1 MLIQDQ
7 DRWSSVSSV
16 SSSELFAEGTSL
28 PFKPS
33 ADTETNTKVY
43 NNNFEDDGRCTTD
56 EFEIKSDS
64 FLFGSGYKQPFN
76 TADDTKKVTGT
87 FTFIPES
94 GNQDTKVGKIR
105 DSGEKQEAGCAVSSN
120 GTKPPVSPRNI
131 PWNQKRLEREV
142 LPTSPSAG
150 SDEGIK
156 PSFRGSTQ
164 FPTFAETDNLSATYV
179 IQKVSEP
186 STNVATNA
194 QGENS
199 TIEAHGNTITQ
210 SFETYSAAVDQRPAP
225 GQRPEPDQRQSTV
238 EYQKQ
243 PDIHDYTR
251 QQMYQSPPYHAGPQ
265 YVFVKG
271 YGPMPV
277 VDPSQQ
283 IYPTPHM
290 AHAAPAAL
298 YPPSMYFYP
307 PTSQAVYPQN
317 LPYPTSQNVPPL
329 SQAPPPPLQPD
340 TEVNK
345 QAYPQ
350 AGFSELGVSE
360 YLTPVQIS
368 TAETEASKTAC
379 NSKSVEQDLQIREVP
394 YSPKRDKVVSEPLT
408 IYERP
413 PMPLPKLPVPKQ
425 RSSKL
430 KAIHSRD
437 KSQKSPSSPE
447 IKAQIA
453 GTPDW

>member
-16 SSSELFAEGTSL
+16 SSSELFAGGTSL
-28 PFKPS
+28 PFQPP
-33 ADTETNTKVY
+33 ADTETNTEVY
-43 NNNFEDDGRCTTD
+43 KNNFEDDGRCTTD

-64 FLFGSGYKQPFN
+64 FLFGSGYKQPCN
-76 TADDTKKVTGT
+76 TTDDTKKVSDT
-87 FTFIPES
+87 FTFILDS
-94 GNQDTKVGKIR
+94 GSQDTKAGKIR
-105 DSGEKQEAGCAVSSN
+105 DSGEKQEAGGAVSSN

-131 PWNQKRLEREV
+131 PRNQKRLEREV
-142 LPTSPSAG
+142 LPTLPSAA

-164 FPTFAETDNLSATYV
+164 SPTFAKTDNFSATYV

-199 TIEAHGNTITQ
+199 TIESHGNTIIQ

-225 GQRPEPDQRQSTV
+225 DQRPEPDQRQSTV
-238 EYQKQ
+238 EYQRQ
-243 PDIHDYTR
+243 PDINDYTR

-265 YVFVKG
+265 YVYVKG
-271 YGPMPV
+271 FGPMLV
-277 VDPSQQ
+277 VDPS
-283 IYPTPHM
+283 PTSHI
-290 AHAAPAAL
+290 AHAAAAAQ
-298 YPPSMYFYP
+298 YPPPMYLYP

-345 QAYPQ
+345 QVYSQ
-350 AGFSELGVSE
+350 ADFSELGVSE

-379 NSKSVEQDLQIREVP
+379 NTKSVEQDLQIREIP
-394 YSPKRDKVVSEPLT
+394 HSPKRDKVVSEPLT
-408 IYERP
+408 INERA
-413 PMPLPKLPVPKQ
+413 PMPLPKMPVPKQ

-430 KAIHSRD
+430 KAIYSRD

-453 GTPDW
+453 GPPDW